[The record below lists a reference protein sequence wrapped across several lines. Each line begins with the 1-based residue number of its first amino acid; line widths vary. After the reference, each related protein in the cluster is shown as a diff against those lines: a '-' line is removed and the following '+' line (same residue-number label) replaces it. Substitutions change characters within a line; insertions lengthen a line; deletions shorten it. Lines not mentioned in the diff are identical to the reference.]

1 MGSETSCRVE
11 VDGVARDARVL
22 LETDELIVRGAT
34 RLKIPF
40 REIREVMA
48 SGGSLHVRWGDRR
61 ARFDIGTQAAKWAE
75 KIRNPKSVIDKIGV
89 KAGQSVSVVGRIESE
104 FVDLVKKRVE
114 KLSNRLRKE
123 SDVIFFAASSR
134 SDLSKLREL
143 RDHLTSA
150 GTIWVIRPKG
160 RREITDSDV
169 IGAARAAGLVDV
181 KVVRFS
187 ETHSAEKFVIPKDK
201 R

>member
-11 VDGVARDARVL
+11 VDGVARDAKVL

-48 SGGSLHVRWGDRR
+48 SGGALHVRWGDRR

-89 KAGQSVSVVGRIESE
+89 KAGQSVSVVGRIQSE

-134 SDLSKLREL
+134 SDLSKLRKL

-150 GTIWVIRPKG
+150 GAIWVIRPKG